1 VLDLYDEAFR
11 YLRLGYGS
19 AIAVLLAIMIPV
31 VTAVMFW
38 LQKRFVFYER

>member
-1 VLDLYDEAFR
+1 MLDLYDETFR
-11 YLRLGYGS
+11 YLRLGYS